1 MRNTPFL
8 SFSLTDRESVQDLL
22 KGLLDTLKP
31 HFSPQK
37 ALIRVPG
44 STAVRFDARAA
55 EIEGFCRPLWELGP
69 LLARGGYHGTEWWVE
84 GLKKGTGPENEEYWG

>member
-1 MRNTPFL
+1 MRLLEPKLRSINL
-8 SFSLTDRESVQDLL
+8 SHDGIPRTIILGYDAKHPLSLISLTDRKSVQDLL
-22 KGLLDTLKP
+22 KSLLDPLKP

-55 EIEGFCRPLWELGP
+55 EIEGFCRPLWELSS
-69 LLARGGYHGTEWWVE
+69 L
-84 GLKKGTGPENEEYWG
+84 